1 MKARFLRNDPMVV
14 YAIGLRIL
22 LEMAKELFRQ
32 LSRWPCHYHRRNS
45 FGQVD
50 FGDCRAESVYSN
62 AE

>member
-1 MKARFLRNDPMVV
+1 V

-22 LEMAKELFRQ
+22 LEMAKGLFRQ